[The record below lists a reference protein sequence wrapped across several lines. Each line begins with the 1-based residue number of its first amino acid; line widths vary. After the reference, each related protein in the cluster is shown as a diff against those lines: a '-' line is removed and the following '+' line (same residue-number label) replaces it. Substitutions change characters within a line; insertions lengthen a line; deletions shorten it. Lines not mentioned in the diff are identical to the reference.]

1 MRLKVVNKERLHL
14 ETKRLSIKKTDCTL
28 RLKVVNKEE
37 RLHLETKRLSIKKTD
52 CTLRLKVVN
61 KEVRLQ

>member
-1 MRLKVVNKERLHL
+1 M
-14 ETKRLSIKKTDCTL
+14 

-61 KEVRLQ
+61 KEDRLHLETKGCQ